1 MRKSGRQCEHVHCL
15 VYPIHEGHWTS
26 NGKHLKAHPKIMA
39 IIGGSVGLLE
49 SKSKFD
55 HQAIHRKKSFIWKYE
70 DEQNKTKTKERSSCC
85 IHFDHHQLIKAKDH
99 RTLNTKVLFLCQPP
113 ASGRST
119 RNNSFLPDDI
129 SAEEPSHPYHQKI
142 LWLKAKYHEKCQI
155 LLYWSPIQ
163 LQRQPQD

>member
-1 MRKSGRQCEHVHCL
+1 MWDCLNQKANLITRQHIERNHLFENMRMNKIRQRL
-15 VYPIHEGHWTS
+15 
-26 NGKHLKAHPKIMA
+26 
-39 IIGGSVGLLE
+39 
-49 SKSKFD
+49 
-55 HQAIHRKKSFIWKYE
+55 
-70 DEQNKTKTKERSSCC
+70 TKDLRAVC

-99 RTLNTKVLFLCQPP
+99 RTLITKVLFLCQPP